1 MYENDGP
8 SRSREP
14 GEPGER
20 MRSMRRWRLVI
31 GIGSLVLG
39 LVLFATGHVLIGV
52 LVAGL
57 AAARLVMLSRLP
69 MGRHQGPATPALRG
83 WLRAQVPD
91 EMRVAAGVIGCGAD
105 ELRDHVRR
113 GGSIAELAAE
123 RSVDPQ
129 RVIAAIEADLGTR
142 AQGAVGTGVL
152 PAQDTKR
159 VASVAPRV
167 ASRIVHGRRHA
178 VRPT

>member
-1 MYENDGP
+1 MNVNDVTTGSDP
-8 SRSREP
+8 RAEL
-14 GEPGER
+14 GNR

-31 GIGSLVLG
+31 GIGSVVLG
-39 LVLFATGHVLIGV
+39 LVLLATGHVLIGG

-57 AAARLVMLSRLP
+57 AAARLVMLSRMP

-129 RVIAAIEADLGTR
+129 QVIAAIEADLVTR

-152 PAQDTKR
+152 PAQDATR

-167 ASRIVHGRRHA
+167 ASRIVHGRRA
-178 VRPT
+178 VRPA